1 MAQLDL
7 MDQKV
12 TVVPM
17 ALLEDLDPKDH
28 QALREIEEN
37 KDLLDHVE
45 NQDCRDL
52 VDHRAMLEMPA
63 RMVILE
69 WQVQLEPLVI
79 KELGDHQDFQERPVL
94 MESPE
99 PLVSLVAVEK
109 RDPRECRDRPALQV
123 SLDLSD

>member
-1 MAQLDL
+1 VQLDL
-7 MDQKV
+7 MDRKV
-12 TVVPM
+12 TVVRM

-37 KDLLDHVE
+37 KGLLDHVE

-69 WQVQLEPLVI
+69 WQVPLEPLVI